1 MRRKWPERYSIY
13 IPQQSRVRRS
23 YIIGGSI
30 SNNSTDKHNTYYYA
44 DANNIIS
51 QIKQFRSDGAEDS
64 QIIKDKVHAKLPER
78 ENYQKLKNR
87 ILQPGDTLT
96 VCSLSVLG
104 SKYAARAELM
114 YYREHHIRIRVLNMP
129 ATMQEFSENQEF
141 LYDIITDTIAQT
153 LTTVITQERQRIK
166 RQQWRGIETLKESAA
181 WEDYGRPSVTIP
193 DNYIEVMDRWVS
205 GKITAAAAMNLTGLK
220 RTTFYKLANQYR
232 KGELQI

>member
-1 MRRKWPERYSIY
+1 M
-13 IPQQSRVRRS
+13 
-23 YIIGGSI
+23 
-30 SNNSTDKHNTYYYA
+30 
-44 DANNIIS
+44 
-51 QIKQFRSDGAEDS
+51 
-64 QIIKDKVHAKLPER
+64 
-78 ENYQKLKNR
+78 
-87 ILQPGDTLT
+87 QPGDTLT

-232 KGELQI
+232 KGDLQI

>member
-1 MRRKWPERYSIY
+1 
-13 IPQQSRVRRS
+13 
-23 YIIGGSI
+23 
-30 SNNSTDKHNTYYYA
+30 
-44 DANNIIS
+44 
-51 QIKQFRSDGAEDS
+51 
-64 QIIKDKVHAKLPER
+64 
-78 ENYQKLKNR
+78 
-87 ILQPGDTLT
+87 
-96 VCSLSVLG
+96 
-104 SKYAARAELM
+104 
-114 YYREHHIRIRVLNMP
+114 MP

-153 LTTVITQERQRIK
+153 LTIVITQERQRIK

>member
-1 MRRKWPERYSIY
+1 MLI
-13 IPQQSRVRRS
+13 IHTATTQSTADQKLT
-23 YIIGGSI
+23 GGFI
-30 SNNSTDKHNTYYYA
+30 SNSLKNEHNTYYYA

-96 VCSLSVLG
+96 VCSLSVLE

-141 LYDIITDTIAQT
+141 LYDSRYIP
-153 LTTVITQERQRIK
+153 LLCRHLSVRQARPFP
-166 RQQWRGIETLKESAA
+166 RQSALHFSFLF
-181 WEDYGRPSVTIP
+181 P
-193 DNYIEVMDRWVS
+193 
-205 GKITAAAAMNLTGLK
+205 
-220 RTTFYKLANQYR
+220 
-232 KGELQI
+232 

>member
-1 MRRKWPERYSIY
+1 MLI
-13 IPQQSRVRRS
+13 IHTATTQSTADQKLT
-23 YIIGGSI
+23 GGFI
-30 SNNSTDKHNTYYYA
+30 SNSLKNEHNTYYYA

-51 QIKQFRSDGAEDS
+51 QIKQFRCHGAEDS

-205 GKITAAAAMNLTGLK
+205 GKITAAVAMNLTGLK